1 MVLAVQTT
9 KSIEVLNNSM
19 FCGDKGK
26 RTIFVITLTQGQV
39 SSDPLRCSV
48 LCPLTS

>member
-9 KSIEVLNNSM
+9 KSMKVLENPM
-19 FCGDKGK
+19 FCGSSGK

-39 SSDPLRCSV
+39 SSDPFRCPL
-48 LCPLTS
+48 LCPLTC

>member
-1 MVLAVQTT
+1 MVLMVLAVQTT
-9 KSIEVLNNSM
+9 KSMKVLENPM

-39 SSDPLRCSV
+39 SL
-48 LCPLTS
+48 